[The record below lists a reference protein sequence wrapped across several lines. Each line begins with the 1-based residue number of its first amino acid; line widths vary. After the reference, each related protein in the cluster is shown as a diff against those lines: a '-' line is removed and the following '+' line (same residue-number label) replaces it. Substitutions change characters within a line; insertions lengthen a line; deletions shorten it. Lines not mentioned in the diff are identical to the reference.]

1 MSVLPLTGKPVLITS
16 LRKGHNDGPN
26 TLPGFSG
33 SGISLGQ
40 NANTGQNASGS
51 TNVLPTIC
59 PYKYLNDKYELKNIT
74 NLFCP
79 GQDRQLIIVMTI
91 KFQNKIC
98 KLQ

>member
-16 LRKGHNDGPN
+16 LRKGHNDGRN

-33 SGISLGQ
+33 SGISL
-40 NANTGQNASGS
+40 GQNASGS

-91 KFQNKIC
+91 KFQNKIR